1 MLTFKTFLGAG
12 WSVSSRLLGRLI
24 DIGTLLILARTLSP
38 ADFGL
43 TALAMT
49 LIAVVE
55 TVLEIPLTQA
65 LTRLKHIEKV
75 HLDTAFT
82 LGLLRGVL
90 FTLVVVVAAWPF
102 AKFYHD
108 PRLAALITVLS
119 LGPVARGLYSPAMV
133 KFIREM
139 SFREVFLSQFLGKLA
154 ATAAAILVLY
164 MGGGYWAIVMNGVG
178 ASLGATLI
186 SYVIAPY
193 RPAFSLAEMHQFSG
207 FMGWFSASQLVSALN
222 WQFDRVL
229 LGHFTTKAE
238 LGKYTMA
245 GDVATLPTA
254 SLIGPAMQPVM
265 AAFSRINHDPSRL
278 RSAYLKASRFTMML
292 SVPVCVFM
300 SLTSD
305 LTTDLLLGPQ
315 WKAAGVYLQWLALT
329 IAPNAYSQPL
339 SALAFAVGRPRTI
352 FEINAIELCFRIV
365 LVTIGLYYYSI
376 WGAIAARGLVSFIM
390 FVVSLVSSRHLAR
403 VSIASQLVN
412 LWEITLASTA
422 MAVTILVLRDFSA
435 GWHLSDFFALSFI
448 GTGAGL
454 TYVGVLFMLGVRI
467 AAQMAPQ
474 R

>member
-1 MLTFKTFLGAG
+1 MLTIKTFLGAG

-24 DIGTLLILARTLSP
+24 DIGTLLILARMLSP

-49 LIAVVE
+49 LISIVDI
-55 TVLEIPLTQA
+55 VLEIPLTQA
-65 LTRLKHIEKV
+65 LTRLRNVEKV

-82 LGLLRGVL
+82 LGLLRGLL
-90 FTLVVVVAAWPF
+90 FSLVVIAAAWPF

-108 PRLAALITVLS
+108 PRLAALIAVLS
-119 LGPVARGLYSPAMV
+119 LGPIARGLYSPAMV
-133 KFIREM
+133 RFIREM
-139 SFREVFLSQFLGKLA
+139 SFREVFLSQLLGKLA
-154 ATAAAILVLY
+154 AVGAALLVLNL
-164 MGGGYWAIVMNGVG
+164 GGGYWAIVTNSVG

-186 SYVIAPY
+186 SYAFAPY

-222 WQFDRVL
+222 WQLDRVL

-238 LGKYTMA
+238 LGRYTMA
-245 GDVATLPTA
+245 GDVASLPTA

-265 AAFSRINHDPSRL
+265 AAFSKINHDATRI

-292 SVPVCVFM
+292 SVPVCLFM

-329 IAPNAYSQPL
+329 ILPTAYFQPL

-352 FEINAIELCFRIV
+352 FEINAVELCFRVV

-376 WGAIAARGLVSFIM
+376 WGAIAARGLVSVII
-390 FVVSLVSSRHLAR
+390 FVASLLSSRKLAHAG
-403 VSIASQLVN
+403 IAAQLAN
-412 LWEITLASTA
+412 LWEVALASTA
-422 MAVTILVLRDFSA
+422 MAVAILVLRDLSA
-435 GWHLSDFFALSFI
+435 GWHLSDFFELSFI
-448 GTGAGL
+448 GAGAGL
-454 TYVGVLFMLGVRI
+454 AYIGALFMLGVRI